1 MPNYRNMT
9 ELRIKLVK
17 EIVAKKRKIKEVSE
31 ILWISRQSISK
42 RKAQYLQEWENWLIP
57 KKSWPKQGNIHNKT
71 QERIEREISRIAQD
85 NPFMW
90 PIWIA
95 DELLSIYN
103 VSIHQ
108 SSVYRVLKRNH
119 IRYYTG
125 YHWIRK
131 KRKPYV
137 KDIPGR
143 ELQLD
148 VSFPYGYQRR
158 LCVYTAIDDA
168 SRYVFSKAYMNHNE
182 STTLQFIQEVISRS
196 QFKIHAFRTDQ
207 WREFSR
213 RVSQYLT
220 KQWIEHNKNPPYTP
234 QHNWKVERYHR
245 TLKEN
250 CCIYWN
256 FNASLE
262 ELNYNLT
269 LWTDYYNSRK
279 KHYWLW
285 MNGLTPEKVLQNFK
299 LLNPLLMP

>member
-1 MPNYRNMT
+1 MPNYWNMT

-17 EIVAKKRKIKEVSE
+17 EIVNKQRKIKEVSE
-31 ILWISRQSISK
+31 ILGISRQSISK
-42 RKAQYLQEWENWLIP
+42 WKFKYIQEWESWLIP
-57 KKSWPKQGNIHNKT
+57 QKPWPKHGNIHNKT
-71 QERIEREISRIAQD
+71 PRRVEEELWRIAQD

-95 DELLSIYN
+95 DEMISIYHF
-103 VSIHQ
+103 SIHP
-108 SSVYRVLKRNH
+108 STVYRILKRTN
-119 IRYYTG
+119 IRYYSW
-125 YHWIRK
+125 YHWTRK
-131 KRKPYV
+131 RRKRYV

-148 VSFPYGYQRR
+148 VSFPYWYQRK

-168 SRYVFSKAYMNHNE
+168 SRYVFSKVYSHHNE
-182 STTLQFIQEVISRS
+182 TSTLQFIQEVLTRS
-196 QFKIHAFRTDQ
+196 QFKVYAFRTDQ

-213 RVSQYLT
+213 RVSQYLL
-220 KQWIEHNKNPPYTP
+220 KHWIEHNKNPPYTP
-234 QHNWKVERYHR
+234 QHNGKVERYHR

-250 CCIYWN
+250 CCMYWK
-256 FNASLE
+256 FDATIE

-285 MNGLTPEKVLQNFK
+285 MNGLTPQKVLQNFK
-299 LLNPLLMP
+299 LLNPLFMP